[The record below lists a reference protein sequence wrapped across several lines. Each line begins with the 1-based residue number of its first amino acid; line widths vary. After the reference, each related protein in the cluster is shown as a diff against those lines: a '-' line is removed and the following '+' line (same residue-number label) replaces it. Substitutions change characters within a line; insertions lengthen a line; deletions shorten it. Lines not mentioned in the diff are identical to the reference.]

1 MKPYELENKCA
12 FITGG
17 GRGIGAA
24 TAELF
29 GSAGASVAVVDVD
42 MDAAQKVVED
52 IRRNDREAIA
62 IRCDITDEAAVE
74 RAFEECIGELGGLDI
89 LVNNAGMAPVAPSAL
104 AVSEDLFDKI
114 VAVNL
119 KGPLRLSALAAEQ
132 MREGGVIVNVST
144 MASLKPTPQTLV
156 YAAAKAGLNA
166 LTSALAQE
174 LAPRRI
180 RVNCL
185 VPGAFWTDSLA
196 KALPT
201 EEAAESLT
209 PSVHVVRQK
218 PVDVSHGGLHL
229 REARKLRDAVPLAV
243 LRSDDATV
251 RALADRLNVERK

>member
-1 MKPYELENKCA
+1 VKDPRQLFDLTGRVA
-12 FITGG
+12 LVTGG
-17 GRGIGAA
+17 SRGLGRAIALGFAR
-24 TAELF
+24 
-29 GSAGASVAVVDVD
+29 AGADV
-42 MDAAQKVVED
+42 
-52 IRRNDREAIA
+52 AIA
-62 IRCDITDEAAVE
+62 SRKLSACEAVAREVEALGRRALAVACHVGDWAQLE
-74 RAFEECIGELGGLDI
+74 DLPRRAAAALGRLDI

-201 EEAAESLT
+201 EEARRGAARAMALGRIADPEEIVGTALYLASEASAFMTGRL
-209 PSVHVVRQK
+209 VV
-218 PVDVSHGGLHL
+218 VDGGLL
-229 REARKLRDAVPLAV
+229 P
-243 LRSDDATV
+243 
-251 RALADRLNVERK
+251 